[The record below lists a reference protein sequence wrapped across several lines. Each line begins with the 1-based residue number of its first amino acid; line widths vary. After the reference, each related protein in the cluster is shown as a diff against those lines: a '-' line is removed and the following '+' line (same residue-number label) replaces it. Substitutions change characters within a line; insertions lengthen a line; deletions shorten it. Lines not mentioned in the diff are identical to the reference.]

1 MSAIY
6 TQCFF
11 GWLLTKQVITT
22 GFKVQVFIINILG
35 YLLKTD
41 YIRKLL
47 LAITT
52 LKWCEY

>member
-6 TQCFF
+6 TPCFF
-11 GWLLTKQVITT
+11 GWLLMKQVITT

>member
-1 MSAIY
+1 M
-6 TQCFF
+6 
-11 GWLLTKQVITT
+11 KQVITT

-47 LAITT
+47 LAITN